1 MNKIILIFI
10 AFIVIY
16 GTYKKANCFDLF
28 VEGAKEGF
36 TLFIPLF
43 TALLALMFFINM
55 MIKTGL
61 VQTICQIPIFKNVSS
76 ELLSMMFLRPF
87 SSSGSL
93 LLLDQIYQQY
103 GLNHFFSMI
112 ATFIQS
118 STDTTL
124 YVASL
129 YLGSLGIKNDN
140 KAVGLGLFLDALA
153 ILFAFIM
160 TIIFF

>member
-1 MNKIILIFI
+1 MNRIILLFI
-10 AFIVIY
+10 LIIVIY

-36 TLFIPLF
+36 SLFIPLF
-43 TALLALMFFINM
+43 SSLLALMFFIQL
-55 MIKTGL
+55 ILKTGL
-61 VQTICQIPIFKNVSS
+61 VQMISQIPIFKGISS
-76 ELLSMMFLRPF
+76 ELLSMIFLRPF

-103 GLNHFFSMI
+103 GLHHFISMV

-124 YVASL
+124 YIASL
-129 YLGSLGIKNDN
+129 YLGSLGIKNDTT
-140 KAVGLGLFLDALA
+140 AVALGLVLDAIA
-153 ILFAFIM
+153 ITFAFFM
-160 TIIFF
+160 AIIFF

>member
-61 VQTICQIPIFKNVSS
+61 VQTICQIPIFKHMSS
-76 ELLSMMFLRPF
+76 ELLSMMFLRP
-87 SSSGSL
+87 
-93 LLLDQIYQQY
+93 
-103 GLNHFFSMI
+103 
-112 ATFIQS
+112 
-118 STDTTL
+118 
-124 YVASL
+124 
-129 YLGSLGIKNDN
+129 
-140 KAVGLGLFLDALA
+140 
-153 ILFAFIM
+153 
-160 TIIFF
+160 